1 MIANSVD
8 LSQQSRGLESWTS
21 DVHDFLSKFA
31 MTVNSHEDDSMDSDD
46 AMFIARSLNGDN
58 DAFGKLIEKY
68 QNTIAVNMRRFSRE
82 NSVVEELVH
91 NVFVE
96 AFLSLKSFRSKSPFV
111 HWLRRIAVR
120 VGYKYWKQQSKRQI
134 ELTNDS
140 ALKERLEQFSSQSTT
155 DKHDA
160 AELIALLLERLAP
173 RDRLVL
179 TLLYW
184 EGLSTTEA
192 ANRMGWSKTLVK
204 VQAHRARK
212 RLKKIFEE
220 TQQ

>member
-1 MIANSVD
+1 
-8 LSQQSRGLESWTS
+8 
-21 DVHDFLSKFA
+21 